1 MTREAKK
8 VSVDKNQ
15 FIQYKKIA
23 DNFYSGALS
32 EKEAAR
38 WNACG
43 VLLIHS
49 AIAYADSITIKF
61 GGLKSRSENHQDVVR
76 LLDTLLPRSE
86 NKTSAL
92 NQLERLLAHK
102 TNVSYSG
109 EVYDHKDIDK
119 LLKHLERFKEW
130 VEKQLD
136 N

>member
-23 DNFYSGALS
+23 DSFYSGAIS
-32 EKEAAR
+32 EKEAER

-61 GGLKSRSENHQDVVR
+61 GGLKSRCENHQDVVR
-76 LLDTLLPRSE
+76 LLDTLLPKSE

-92 NQLERLLAHK
+92 NQLERLVAHK
-102 TNVSYSG
+102 TCVSYSG

-130 VEKQLD
+130 VEKQLE